1 MLAFI
6 LTILFFTGKLKVL
19 QRKYS
24 FVKSE
29 RVILGKIMKDNI
41 PEKEREMLIYRIL
54 DCKIDQSN
62 RLH

>member
-1 MLAFI
+1 MAIAYNYWLLGIPNHLFQMWAFI

-29 RVILGKIMKDNI
+29 RTILGKIMGI
-41 PEKEREMLIYRIL
+41 IFL
-54 DCKIDQSN
+54 
-62 RLH
+62 